1 MRITKRQL
9 KRIIRESMRSPD
21 AEMAADA
28 AERGASGMSRVT
40 DNVRLEV
47 IDGNGEKVPVQIPY
61 YIITDALEDGLSLP
75 GLYNEIEDYVQGNYY
90 LNAWDFTEQ
99 SEKEIERMAAQ

>member
-1 MRITKRQL
+1 
-9 KRIIRESMRSPD
+9 MRSPD

-28 AERGASGMSRVT
+28 AERGASGMSRAT

-47 IDGNGEKVPVQIPY
+47 IDGNGEKVPVHIPY
-61 YIITDALEDGLSLP
+61 YIITDALEDGLTSA
-75 GLYNEIEDYVQGNYY
+75 GLFVEIEEFIEANYH

-99 SEKEIERMAAQ
+99 SEKEIEGLASR